1 MKILAV
7 EDDPAGSQVLVRAP
21 ANFGHEAHAA
31 LGYLE
36 TNPVFCISDSFG
48 LATEPSR
55 GPDTEFTEKKTNG

>member
-55 GPDTEFTEKKTNG
+55 GPDTEFTEERTN